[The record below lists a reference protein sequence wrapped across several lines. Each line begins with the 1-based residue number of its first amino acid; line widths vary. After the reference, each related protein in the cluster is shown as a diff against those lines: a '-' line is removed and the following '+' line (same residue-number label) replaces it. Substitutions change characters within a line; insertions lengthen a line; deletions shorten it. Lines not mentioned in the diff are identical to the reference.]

1 MFDPFCLDLSNQCL
15 WRGSQPIKLRPKAFA
30 VLAYLLAHAAQPAT
44 KDELLNAVC
53 PKMHAISATCGKAV
67 VETEPPAII
76 KSESWFNQAIRIA
89 QQQSAKSLELRDVMS
104 ITHLYQKQGKQGRAR
119 HLLVQIYGRFT
130 EAFNTLD
137 QREAKA
143 LLDSLP

>member
-1 MFDPFCLDLSNQCL
+1 
-15 WRGSQPIKLRPKAFA
+15 
-30 VLAYLLAHAAQPAT
+30 
-44 KDELLNAVC
+44 
-53 PKMHAISATCGKAV
+53 
-67 VETEPPAII
+67 
-76 KSESWFNQAIRIA
+76 
-89 QQQSAKSLELRDVMS
+89 MS
-104 ITHLYQKQGKQGRAR
+104 ITRLYQKQGKQGRAR